1 MPLRGNRIADDKA
14 VAELRDDFHTT
25 HEEIFAIADN
35 KSEVEVVGWRANV
48 RCRLSDGIEWKVQEA
63 ASGVDVPDS
72 RKAYFSD
79 VGLVDTK
86 VLRFED
92 MERGATVEGPAIIE
106 SSFTTVVVD
115 PGASAERRTSGS
127 LVINPASEG

>member
-1 MPLRGNRIADDKA
+1 MYFGLKCIVDDKA
-14 VAELRDDFHTT
+14 VAELRDDFHAT

-48 RCRLSDGIEWKVQEA
+48 RCRLSDGIEWDVHEA
-63 ASGVDVPDS
+63 AVDVEVPES
-72 RKAYFSD
+72 RQAYFAD
-79 VGLVDTK
+79 TGLVNTK

-115 PGASAERRTSGS
+115 PGASAERRASGS
-127 LVINPASEG
+127 LVINPTVGA